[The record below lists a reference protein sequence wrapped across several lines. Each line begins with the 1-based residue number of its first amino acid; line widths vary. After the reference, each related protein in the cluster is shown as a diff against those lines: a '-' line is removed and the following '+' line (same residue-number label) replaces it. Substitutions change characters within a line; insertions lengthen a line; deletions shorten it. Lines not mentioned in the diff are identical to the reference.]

1 MLEVKGVISMAVKS
15 DRLSI
20 GELAGRSGV
29 ATSALRFYEEKGLLS
44 SQRTSGNQRRYERA
58 TLRRVAVIR
67 AAQSLGISLASIR
80 RALRTLP
87 DERTPNK
94 QDWEKLSRRWQ
105 SELDRRISEL
115 ERLRSDLSSC
125 IGCGCLSLRKCA
137 LFNPHDQAA
146 RKGPGPRYLL
156 GDRPSA

>member
-1 MLEVKGVISMAVKS
+1 MAVKS
-15 DRLSI
+15 DLLSV
-20 GELAGRSGV
+20 GELAARSGV

-44 SQRTSGNQRRYERA
+44 SQRTSGNQRRYERTA
-58 TLRRVAVIR
+58 LRRVAVIR

-80 RALRTLP
+80 GALRTLP

-105 SELDRRISEL
+105 SELDRRITEL

-125 IGCGCLSLRKCA
+125 IGCGCLSLRTCA
-137 LFNPHDQAA
+137 LFNPNDQAA

-156 GDRPSA
+156 GDKPSA

>member
-1 MLEVKGVISMAVKS
+1 MAVKS
-15 DRLSI
+15 DLLSN
-20 GELAGRSGV
+20 GELAARSGV

-58 TLRRVAVIR
+58 ALRRVAVIR
-67 AAQSLGISLASIR
+67 ASHSLGISLASVR
-80 RALRTLP
+80 GALRTLP

-94 QDWEKLSRRWQ
+94 QDWEKLSRQWQ
-105 SELDRRISEL
+105 SELDRRITEL

-137 LFNPHDQAA
+137 LFNPNDQAA

-156 GDRPSA
+156 GDKPTA